1 MVELLWWDGGR
12 IAMVIELPWWDSG
25 RIAMV
30 GWW

>member
-1 MVELLWWDGGR
+1 MVELLWWDSGR

-30 GWW
+30 G

>member
-12 IAMVIELPWWDSG
+12 IAMVIEFPWWDSG

>member
-1 MVELLWWDGGR
+1 MVELLWWDSGR

-30 GWW
+30 R

>member
-1 MVELLWWDGGR
+1 MVEFLWWDSGR

-30 GWW
+30 G